1 MSNRLE
7 GDNFFSFSELIY
19 IESLVSL
26 SLSLNFNTIGP
37 LILPASRGER
47 FGGDWGRR
55 QMKGEVG
62 APDWMF
68 EK

>member
-1 MSNRLE
+1 ME
-7 GDNFFSFSELIY
+7 GNNFFSFSELIY

-26 SLSLNFNTIGP
+26 SLSLSLNFNTIGP
-37 LILPASRGER
+37 LILPASHGER
-47 FGGDWGRR
+47 FGGDHGRR

-62 APDWMF
+62 APDWMS